1 MPYTE
6 HFVLEGIRFAAF
18 AFVCGCLL
26 SPRWRPRTCALTAA
40 GVLLGILALQAGLLL
55 AGQDGTLV
63 LTLLPLTAYL
73 PAVAGVHVL
82 SRTGFA
88 QTVPVWSAGAMI
100 SLTLFFLQKLL
111 RSAGTL
117 ALTVAVSLAAVAFCA
132 LVFFFL
138 RRPYRLYVPEN
149 RSGWLLMSFPAVMLF
164 LLFSYWADTVTDPV
178 LLLLIFLTAL
188 SVIGV
193 MIRALASTAS
203 LHRLRQAAQL
213 QLEAQRREYEDL
225 RRKTEQG
232 RQYRHDMRHHLR
244 VLQGL
249 FDRANSAEGLQ
260 YIRTLDDQLTELEQ
274 QTWCENATV
283 NAVLRSYIGRAREEG
298 CRVTVRAQ
306 VPQECPVDEADLC
319 VILANGMENAVNACR
334 DNAEENEK
342 WIRVGVTA
350 HENGN
355 LSVGIENPCTRP
367 VAFGRDGLPKG
378 ADGERHGI
386 GLRSVE
392 AVVKKYD
399 GILQC
404 ELTQGVFRLRAVLFL
419 SSGGDRPGR
428 KRSARP
434 AACALLTL
442 LLGLVLLNCMPA
454 MAQTLETL
462 PGLGAAVRLVDVRS
476 YRAAWGDTLFRA
488 DLPVLVP
495 AHGAGTGAGTGAG
508 DAGADDLNQQMED
521 YIDRVRETFL
531 WYVAREYQ
539 GYVASETGYTVL
551 RDDEALLSLCFY
563 TTVNAGGSGEYSR
576 CFTLDKRTG
585 QVLELSDLFAPGSD
599 YVGAVSADILRQ
611 MTGQVEAGQGDY
623 FIPGGIWPEEDCFD
637 SIAADQNFY
646 LDADNRLVILF
657 DEYEVAPGSMGS
669 PRFVIDDRAV
679 AGILAPWLL
688 DLRVE

>member
-1 MPYTE
+1 MPR
-6 HFVLEGIRFAAF
+6 LPLSAG
-18 AFVCGCLL
+18 VCCP
-26 SPRWRPRTCALTAA
+26 PRWRPRTCALTAA

-55 AGQDGTLV
+55 AGQYGTLV
-63 LTLLPLTAYL
+63 
-73 PAVAGVHVL
+73 
-82 SRTGFA
+82 
-88 QTVPVWSAGAMI
+88 
-100 SLTLFFLQKLL
+100 LTLFFLQKLL

-138 RRPYRLYVPEN
+138 RRAYRLYVPEN

-260 YIRTLDDQLTELEQ
+260 YIRTLDGQLTELEQ

-367 VAFGRDGLPKG
+367 VAFGRDGLPKE

>member
-1 MPYTE
+1 M
-6 HFVLEGIRFAAF
+6 
-18 AFVCGCLL
+18 
-26 SPRWRPRTCALTAA
+26 
-40 GVLLGILALQAGLLL
+40 
-55 AGQDGTLV
+55 
-63 LTLLPLTAYL
+63 
-73 PAVAGVHVL
+73 
-82 SRTGFA
+82 
-88 QTVPVWSAGAMI
+88 
-100 SLTLFFLQKLL
+100 
-111 RSAGTL
+111 
-117 ALTVAVSLAAVAFCA
+117 
-132 LVFFFL
+132 
-138 RRPYRLYVPEN
+138 
-149 RSGWLLMSFPAVMLF
+149 
-164 LLFSYWADTVTDPV
+164 
-178 LLLLIFLTAL
+178 
-188 SVIGV
+188 
-193 MIRALASTAS
+193 
-203 LHRLRQAAQL
+203 
-213 QLEAQRREYEDL
+213 
-225 RRKTEQG
+225 
-232 RQYRHDMRHHLR
+232 
-244 VLQGL
+244 
-249 FDRANSAEGLQ
+249 
-260 YIRTLDDQLTELEQ
+260 
-274 QTWCENATV
+274 
-283 NAVLRSYIGRAREEG
+283 
-298 CRVTVRAQ
+298 
-306 VPQECPVDEADLC
+306 
-319 VILANGMENAVNACR
+319 
-334 DNAEENEK
+334 
-342 WIRVGVTA
+342 
-350 HENGN
+350 
-355 LSVGIENPCTRP
+355 
-367 VAFGRDGLPKG
+367 
-378 ADGERHGI
+378 
-386 GLRSVE
+386 
-392 AVVKKYD
+392 
-399 GILQC
+399 
-404 ELTQGVFRLRAVLFL
+404 FRLRAVLFL

>member
-1 MPYTE
+1 M
-6 HFVLEGIRFAAF
+6 
-18 AFVCGCLL
+18 
-26 SPRWRPRTCALTAA
+26 
-40 GVLLGILALQAGLLL
+40 
-55 AGQDGTLV
+55 
-63 LTLLPLTAYL
+63 
-73 PAVAGVHVL
+73 
-82 SRTGFA
+82 
-88 QTVPVWSAGAMI
+88 
-100 SLTLFFLQKLL
+100 
-111 RSAGTL
+111 
-117 ALTVAVSLAAVAFCA
+117 AVSLAAVAFCA

-178 LLLLIFLTAL
+178 LLLIFLTAL

-193 MIRALASTAS
+193 MIRALASAAS

-260 YIRTLDDQLTELEQ
+260 YIRTLDGQLTELEQ

-476 YRAAWGDTLFRA
+476 YRRLGRY
-488 DLPVLVP
+488 PVPGRP
-495 AHGAGTGAGTGAG
+495 AGAGAHARSRDGSR
-508 DAGADDLNQQMED
+508 
-521 YIDRVRETFL
+521 DRGRGC
-531 WYVAREYQ
+531 RR
-539 GYVASETGYTVL
+539 G
-551 RDDEALLSLCFY
+551 
-563 TTVNAGGSGEYSR
+563 
-576 CFTLDKRTG
+576 
-585 QVLELSDLFAPGSD
+585 
-599 YVGAVSADILRQ
+599 
-611 MTGQVEAGQGDY
+611 
-623 FIPGGIWPEEDCFD
+623 
-637 SIAADQNFY
+637 
-646 LDADNRLVILF
+646 
-657 DEYEVAPGSMGS
+657 
-669 PRFVIDDRAV
+669 
-679 AGILAPWLL
+679 
-688 DLRVE
+688 

>member
-1 MPYTE
+1 MNFP
-6 HFVLEGIRFAAF
+6 FAA
-18 AFVCGCLL
+18 
-26 SPRWRPRTCALTAA
+26 
-40 GVLLGILALQAGLLL
+40 LALNFIFDIFLYAVTLCVFTSLLNRIFGKPGPYLKWVQGALLL
-55 AGQDGTLV
+55 AGILLLILFDLISIQGSRFYE
-63 LTLLPLTAYL
+63 LTMTEVPL
-73 PAVAGVHVL
+73 
-82 SRTGFA
+82 
-88 QTVPVWSAGAMI
+88 
-100 SLTLFFLQKLL
+100 
-111 RSAGTL
+111 
-117 ALTVAVSLAAVAFCA
+117 C
-132 LVFFFL
+132 
-138 RRPYRLYVPEN
+138 
-149 RSGWLLMSFPAVMLF
+149 LF

-178 LLLLIFLTAL
+178 LLLIFLTAL

-193 MIRALASTAS
+193 MIRALASAAS
-203 LHRLRQAAQL
+203 LHRLRQAEQAAQL

-260 YIRTLDDQLTELEQ
+260 YIRTLDGQLTELEQ

-319 VILANGMENAVNACR
+319 VILAKGMENAVNACR
-334 DNAEENEK
+334 DNAEEDEK

-508 DAGADDLNQQMED
+508 DAGADDQNQQMED